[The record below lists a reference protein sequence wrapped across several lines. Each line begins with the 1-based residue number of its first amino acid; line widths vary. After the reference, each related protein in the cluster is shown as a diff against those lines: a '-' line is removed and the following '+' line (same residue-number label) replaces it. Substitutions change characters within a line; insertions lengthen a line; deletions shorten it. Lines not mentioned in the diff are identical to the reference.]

1 MNLNNMAH
9 NSTYTKI
16 AELLLKISHY
26 EEDIES
32 LRQNLNDKPN
42 FDIYQIFMTIS
53 NNNKI
58 SSHDLSAFYSKSNL
72 NSTLSESV
80 FSNIIFFYD
89 EDKDSSLS
97 YSEFMSFILCD
108 TNYTLRRNSH
118 DKICTAE
125 LNSSLPFDIN
135 QSIISILNKEIE
147 LINTITQTNKVINI
161 PIEDIFNEVK
171 INEYITPTSI
181 WKIFNLGYG
190 NVSNNIYSSFDVEN
204 VMKRFDVNRDCK
216 VDIDEFRTIMEFGKE
231 EEIVNTGSDNNV
243 IEYNVKGINGSEVK
257 EDIISSNSKSRNTLC
272 ENSNNNS
279 MYNNYTKNSKKSNHT
294 ISNIRHNDIENNLG
308 EKENRKYYD
317 TTYTNNDM
325 KSSLNFDYTSN
336 TSSGLYNRIINEN
349 TITHSDNIIN
359 NISSSSTLF
368 LRKSPMRR
376 CFDNKSNCFTDIQSF
391 LRELMII
398 ETEIERIKSILSV
411 RSDYNIETIFR
422 YFESQSK
429 PDIININH
437 MKNGLNSFLLYPS
450 DDEVYLLMK
459 RFDLN
464 LKGYITYTEFFDML
478 TPFEKNLRDLVEM
491 RTSTDNPDND
501 LLFETKNLIHDL
513 LCLIMTYE
521 NQTENL
527 RRNINLNRNILEMF
541 FGLIDK
547 EKKGYFTCEDLYYYV
562 KNVWKVDIPKR
573 KECDLLFIRLDRRR
587 NGRIELW
594 EVENELTKC
603 DNDMI

>member
-1 MNLNNMAH
+1 MAH
-9 NSTYTKI
+9 NNSYTKV
-16 AELLLKISHY
+16 AKLLLKISHY

-32 LRQNLNDKPN
+32 LRQSLNDKPN

-58 SSHDLSAFYSKSNL
+58 SSKELSAFYSKSND
-72 NSTLSESV
+72 NSLLSESV

-89 EDKDSSLS
+89 EDKDNLLS
-97 YSEFMSFILCD
+97 YSEFMTFILCD

-118 DKICTAE
+118 DKICTAD
-125 LNSSLPFDIN
+125 LRSSLPYDIN
-135 QSIISILNKEIE
+135 QAIVSILSKEIE
-147 LINTITQTNKVINI
+147 LVNTIAEAKIDLS
-161 PIEDIFNEVK
+161 IEDIFNEVK

-190 NVSNNIYSSFDVEN
+190 NVSSNIYSSFDVEN

-216 VDIDEFRTIMEFGKE
+216 VDIDEFRAIMEFGKE
-231 EEIVNTGSDNNV
+231 IVNTESENNV
-243 IEYNVKGINGSEVK
+243 IEYNVKELNGSE
-257 EDIISSNSKSRNTLC
+257 EIISSSSKSR
-272 ENSNNNS
+272 NNS
-279 MYNNYTKNSKKSNHT
+279 MYNNYIKNSKKSNHT
-294 ISNIRHNDIENNLG
+294 ISNAKHNELNLG
-308 EKENRKYYD
+308 DKENKKYFD

-336 TSSGLYNRIINEN
+336 TSSGLYNKIINEN
-349 TITHSDNIIN
+349 TITHSDSI
-359 NISSSSTLF
+359 SSSTLF
-368 LRKSPMRR
+368 LRKSPIRR
-376 CFDNKSNCFTDIQSF
+376 YFNTQTNCFEEIQMF

-398 ETEIERIKSILSV
+398 ETELERIKSILSV

-422 YFESQSK
+422 YFESRSK

-437 MKNGLNSFLLYPS
+437 MKNGLNAFLVYPS
-450 DDEVYLLMK
+450 EDEVYLLMK

-491 RTSTDNPDND
+491 RTSSDNPNND
-501 LLFETKNLIHDL
+501 LLFETKNLLHDL
-513 LCLIMTYE
+513 LCMIMTYE

-527 RRNINLNRNILEMF
+527 RRKINLSSHIIEMF
-541 FGLIDK
+541 FGVIDK
-547 EKKGYFTCEDLYYYV
+547 EKKGYFTCEDFYFFV
-562 KNVWKVDIPKR
+562 KNIWKEDTPQR

-603 DNDMI
+603 DSNII

>member
-1 MNLNNMAH
+1 MAH
-9 NSTYTKI
+9 NNSYTKV
-16 AELLLKISHY
+16 AKLLLKISHY
-26 EEDIES
+26 EEDIEL
-32 LRQNLNDKPN
+32 LRQSLNDKPN

-58 SSHDLSAFYSKSNL
+58 SSKELSAFYSKSND
-72 NSTLSESV
+72 NSLLSESV

-89 EDKDSSLS
+89 EDKDNLLS
-97 YSEFMSFILCD
+97 YSEFMTFILCD

-118 DKICTAE
+118 DKICTAD
-125 LNSSLPFDIN
+125 LRSSLPYDIN
-135 QSIISILNKEIE
+135 QAIVSILSKEIE
-147 LINTITQTNKVINI
+147 LVNTIAEAKIDLS
-161 PIEDIFNEVK
+161 IEDIFNEVK

-190 NVSNNIYSSFDVEN
+190 NVSSNIYSSFDVEN

-216 VDIDEFRTIMEFGKE
+216 VDIDEFRAIMEFGKE
-231 EEIVNTGSDNNV
+231 IVNTESENNV
-243 IEYNVKGINGSEVK
+243 IEYNVKELNGSE
-257 EDIISSNSKSRNTLC
+257 EIISSSSKSR
-272 ENSNNNS
+272 NNS

-294 ISNIRHNDIENNLG
+294 ISNAKHNELNLG
-308 EKENRKYYD
+308 DKENKKYFD

-336 TSSGLYNRIINEN
+336 TSSGLYNKIINEN
-349 TITHSDNIIN
+349 TITHSDSI
-359 NISSSSTLF
+359 SSSTLF
-368 LRKSPMRR
+368 LRKSPIRR
-376 CFDNKSNCFTDIQSF
+376 YFNTQTNCFAEIQMF

-398 ETEIERIKSILSV
+398 ETELERIKSILSV

-422 YFESQSK
+422 YFESRSK

-437 MKNGLNSFLLYPS
+437 MKNGLNAFLVYPS
-450 DDEVYLLMK
+450 EDEVYLLMK

-491 RTSTDNPDND
+491 RTSSDNPNND
-501 LLFETKNLIHDL
+501 LLFETKNLLHDL
-513 LCLIMTYE
+513 LCMIMTYE

-527 RRNINLNRNILEMF
+527 RRKINLSSHIIEMF
-541 FGLIDK
+541 FGVIDK
-547 EKKGYFTCEDLYYYV
+547 EKKGYFTCEDFYFFV
-562 KNVWKVDIPKR
+562 KNIWKEDTPQR

-603 DNDMI
+603 DSNII

>member
-1 MNLNNMAH
+1 MAH
-9 NSTYTKI
+9 NNSYTKV
-16 AELLLKISHY
+16 AKLLLKISHY

-32 LRQNLNDKPN
+32 LRQSLNDKPN

-58 SSHDLSAFYSKSNL
+58 SSKELSAFYSKSND
-72 NSTLSESV
+72 NSLLSESV

-89 EDKDSSLS
+89 EDKDNLLS
-97 YSEFMSFILCD
+97 YSEFMTFILCD

-118 DKICTAE
+118 DKICTAD
-125 LNSSLPFDIN
+125 LRSSLPYDIN
-135 QSIISILNKEIE
+135 QAIVSILSKEIE
-147 LINTITQTNKVINI
+147 LVNTIAEAKIDLS
-161 PIEDIFNEVK
+161 IEDIFNEVK

-190 NVSNNIYSSFDVEN
+190 NVSSNIYSSFDVEN

-216 VDIDEFRTIMEFGKE
+216 VDIDEFQAIMEFGKE
-231 EEIVNTGSDNNV
+231 IVNTESENNV
-243 IEYNVKGINGSEVK
+243 IEYNVKELNGSE
-257 EDIISSNSKSRNTLC
+257 EIISSSSKSR
-272 ENSNNNS
+272 NNS
-279 MYNNYTKNSKKSNHT
+279 MYNNYIKNSKKSNHT
-294 ISNIRHNDIENNLG
+294 ISNAKHNELNLG
-308 EKENRKYYD
+308 DKENKRYFD

-336 TSSGLYNRIINEN
+336 TSSGLYNKIINEN
-349 TITHSDNIIN
+349 TITHSDSI
-359 NISSSSTLF
+359 SSSTLF
-368 LRKSPMRR
+368 LRKSPIRR
-376 CFDNKSNCFTDIQSF
+376 YFNTQTNCFAEIQMF

-398 ETEIERIKSILSV
+398 ETELERIKSILSV

-422 YFESQSK
+422 YFESRSK

-437 MKNGLNSFLLYPS
+437 MKNGLNAFLVYPS
-450 DDEVYLLMK
+450 EDEVYLLMK

-491 RTSTDNPDND
+491 RTSSDNPNND
-501 LLFETKNLIHDL
+501 LLFETKNLLHDL
-513 LCLIMTYE
+513 LCMIMTYE

-527 RRNINLNRNILEMF
+527 RRKINLSSHIIEMF
-541 FGLIDK
+541 FGVIDK
-547 EKKGYFTCEDLYYYV
+547 EKKGYFTCEDFYFFV
-562 KNVWKVDIPKR
+562 KNIWKEDTPQR

-603 DNDMI
+603 DSNII

>member
-9 NSTYTKI
+9 NNSYTKV
-16 AELLLKISHY
+16 AKLLLKISHY

-32 LRQNLNDKPN
+32 LRQSLNDKPN

-58 SSHDLSAFYSKSNL
+58 SSKELSAFYSKSND
-72 NSTLSESV
+72 NSLLSESV

-89 EDKDSSLS
+89 EDKDNLLS
-97 YSEFMSFILCD
+97 YSEFMTFILCD

-118 DKICTAE
+118 DKICTAD
-125 LNSSLPFDIN
+125 LRSSLPYDIN
-135 QSIISILNKEIE
+135 QAIVSILSKEIE
-147 LINTITQTNKVINI
+147 LVNTIAEAKIDLS
-161 PIEDIFNEVK
+161 IEDIFNEVK

-190 NVSNNIYSSFDVEN
+190 NVSSNIYSSFDVEN

-216 VDIDEFRTIMEFGKE
+216 VDIDEFQAIMEFGKE
-231 EEIVNTGSDNNV
+231 IVNTESENNV
-243 IEYNVKGINGSEVK
+243 IEYNVKELNGSE
-257 EDIISSNSKSRNTLC
+257 EIISSSSKSR
-272 ENSNNNS
+272 NNS
-279 MYNNYTKNSKKSNHT
+279 MYNNYIKNSKKSNHT
-294 ISNIRHNDIENNLG
+294 ISNAKHNELNLG
-308 EKENRKYYD
+308 DKENKRYFD

-336 TSSGLYNRIINEN
+336 TSSGLYNKIINEN
-349 TITHSDNIIN
+349 TITHSDSI
-359 NISSSSTLF
+359 SSSTLF
-368 LRKSPMRR
+368 LRKSPIRR
-376 CFDNKSNCFTDIQSF
+376 YFNTQTNCFAEIQMF

-398 ETEIERIKSILSV
+398 ETELERIKSILSV

-422 YFESQSK
+422 YFESRSK

-437 MKNGLNSFLLYPS
+437 MKNGLNAFLVYPS
-450 DDEVYLLMK
+450 EDEVYLLMK

-491 RTSTDNPDND
+491 RTSSDNPNND
-501 LLFETKNLIHDL
+501 LLFETKNLLHDL
-513 LCLIMTYE
+513 LCMIMTYE

-527 RRNINLNRNILEMF
+527 RRKINLSSHIIEMF
-541 FGLIDK
+541 FGVIDK
-547 EKKGYFTCEDLYYYV
+547 EKKGYFTCEDFYFFV
-562 KNVWKVDIPKR
+562 KNIWKEDTPQR

-603 DNDMI
+603 DSNII

>member
-1 MNLNNMAH
+1 MAH
-9 NSTYTKI
+9 NNSYTKV
-16 AELLLKISHY
+16 AKLLLKISHY

-32 LRQNLNDKPN
+32 LRQSLNDKPN

-58 SSHDLSAFYSKSNL
+58 SSKELSAFYSKSND
-72 NSTLSESV
+72 NSLLSESV

-89 EDKDSSLS
+89 EDKDNLLS
-97 YSEFMSFILCD
+97 YSEFMTFILCD

-118 DKICTAE
+118 DKICTAD
-125 LNSSLPFDIN
+125 LRSSLPYDIN
-135 QSIISILNKEIE
+135 QAIVSILSKEIE
-147 LINTITQTNKVINI
+147 LVNTIAEAKIDLS
-161 PIEDIFNEVK
+161 IEDIFNEVK

-190 NVSNNIYSSFDVEN
+190 NVSSNIYSSFDVEN

-216 VDIDEFRTIMEFGKE
+216 VDIDEFRAIMEFGKE
-231 EEIVNTGSDNNV
+231 IVNTESENNV
-243 IEYNVKGINGSEVK
+243 IEYNVKELNGSE
-257 EDIISSNSKSRNTLC
+257 EIISSSSKSR
-272 ENSNNNS
+272 NNS
-279 MYNNYTKNSKKSNHT
+279 MYNNYIKNSKKSNHT
-294 ISNIRHNDIENNLG
+294 ISNAKHNELNLG
-308 EKENRKYYD
+308 DKENKKYFD

-336 TSSGLYNRIINEN
+336 TSSGLYNKIINEN
-349 TITHSDNIIN
+349 TITHSDSI
-359 NISSSSTLF
+359 SSSTLF
-368 LRKSPMRR
+368 LRKSPIRR
-376 CFDNKSNCFTDIQSF
+376 YFNTQTNCFAEIQMF

-398 ETEIERIKSILSV
+398 ETELERIKSILSV

-422 YFESQSK
+422 YFESRSK

-437 MKNGLNSFLLYPS
+437 MKNGLNAFLVYPS
-450 DDEVYLLMK
+450 EDEVYLLMK

-491 RTSTDNPDND
+491 RTSSDNPNND
-501 LLFETKNLIHDL
+501 LLFETKNLLHDL
-513 LCLIMTYE
+513 LCMIMTYE

-527 RRNINLNRNILEMF
+527 RRKINLSSHIIEMF
-541 FGLIDK
+541 FGVIDK
-547 EKKGYFTCEDLYYYV
+547 EKKGYFTCEDFYFFV
-562 KNVWKVDIPKR
+562 KNIWKEDTPQR

-603 DNDMI
+603 DSNII

>member
-9 NSTYTKI
+9 NNSYTKV
-16 AELLLKISHY
+16 AKLLLKISHY

-32 LRQNLNDKPN
+32 LRQSLNDKPN

-58 SSHDLSAFYSKSNL
+58 SSKELSAFYSKSND
-72 NSTLSESV
+72 NSLLSESV

-89 EDKDSSLS
+89 EDKDNLLS
-97 YSEFMSFILCD
+97 YSEFMTFILCD

-118 DKICTAE
+118 DKICTAD
-125 LNSSLPFDIN
+125 LRSSLPYDIN
-135 QSIISILNKEIE
+135 QAIVSILSKEIE
-147 LINTITQTNKVINI
+147 LVNTIAEAKIDLS
-161 PIEDIFNEVK
+161 IEDIFNEVK

-190 NVSNNIYSSFDVEN
+190 NVSSNIYSSFDVEN

-216 VDIDEFRTIMEFGKE
+216 VDIDEFRAIMEFGKE
-231 EEIVNTGSDNNV
+231 IVNTESENNV
-243 IEYNVKGINGSEVK
+243 IEYNVKELNGSE
-257 EDIISSNSKSRNTLC
+257 EIISSSSKSR
-272 ENSNNNS
+272 NNS
-279 MYNNYTKNSKKSNHT
+279 MYNNYIKNSKKSNHT
-294 ISNIRHNDIENNLG
+294 ISNAKHNELNLG
-308 EKENRKYYD
+308 DKENQKYFD

-336 TSSGLYNRIINEN
+336 TSSGLYNKIINEN
-349 TITHSDNIIN
+349 TITHSDSI
-359 NISSSSTLF
+359 SSSTLF
-368 LRKSPMRR
+368 LRKSPIRR
-376 CFDNKSNCFTDIQSF
+376 YFNTQTNCFAEIQMF

-398 ETEIERIKSILSV
+398 ETELERIKSILSV

-422 YFESQSK
+422 YFESRSK

-437 MKNGLNSFLLYPS
+437 MKNGLNAFLVYPS
-450 DDEVYLLMK
+450 EDEVYLLMK

-491 RTSTDNPDND
+491 RTSSDNPNND
-501 LLFETKNLIHDL
+501 LLFETKNLLHDL
-513 LCLIMTYE
+513 LCMIMTYE

-527 RRNINLNRNILEMF
+527 RRKINLSSHIIEMF
-541 FGLIDK
+541 FGVIDK
-547 EKKGYFTCEDLYYYV
+547 EKKGYFTCEDFYFFV
-562 KNVWKVDIPKR
+562 KNIWKEDTPQR

-603 DNDMI
+603 DSNII

>member
-1 MNLNNMAH
+1 MAH
-9 NSTYTKI
+9 NNSYTKV
-16 AELLLKISHY
+16 AKLLLKISHY

-32 LRQNLNDKPN
+32 LRQSLNDKPN

-58 SSHDLSAFYSKSNL
+58 SSKELSAFYSKSND
-72 NSTLSESV
+72 NSLLSESV

-89 EDKDSSLS
+89 EDKDNLLS
-97 YSEFMSFILCD
+97 YSEFMTFILCD

-118 DKICTAE
+118 DKICTAD
-125 LNSSLPFDIN
+125 LRSSLPYDIN
-135 QSIISILNKEIE
+135 QAILSILSKEIE
-147 LINTITQTNKVINI
+147 LVNTIAEAKIDLS
-161 PIEDIFNEVK
+161 IEDIFNEVK

-190 NVSNNIYSSFDVEN
+190 NVSSNIYSSFDVEN

-216 VDIDEFRTIMEFGKE
+216 VDIDEFRAIMEFGKE
-231 EEIVNTGSDNNV
+231 IVNTESENNV
-243 IEYNVKGINGSEVK
+243 IEYNVKELNGSE
-257 EDIISSNSKSRNTLC
+257 EIISSSSKSR
-272 ENSNNNS
+272 NNS
-279 MYNNYTKNSKKSNHT
+279 MYNNYIKNSKKSNHT
-294 ISNIRHNDIENNLG
+294 ISNAKHNELNLG
-308 EKENRKYYD
+308 DKENKKYFD

-336 TSSGLYNRIINEN
+336 TSSGLYNKIINEN
-349 TITHSDNIIN
+349 TITHSDSI
-359 NISSSSTLF
+359 SSSTLF
-368 LRKSPMRR
+368 LRKSPIRR
-376 CFDNKSNCFTDIQSF
+376 YFNTQTNCFAEIQMF

-398 ETEIERIKSILSV
+398 ETELERIKSILSV

-422 YFESQSK
+422 YFESRSK

-437 MKNGLNSFLLYPS
+437 MKNGLNAFLVYPS
-450 DDEVYLLMK
+450 EDEVYLLMK

-491 RTSTDNPDND
+491 RTSSDNPNND
-501 LLFETKNLIHDL
+501 LLFETKNLLHDL
-513 LCLIMTYE
+513 LCMIMTYE

-527 RRNINLNRNILEMF
+527 RRKINLSSHIIEMF
-541 FGLIDK
+541 FGVIDK
-547 EKKGYFTCEDLYYYV
+547 EKKGYFTCEDFYFFV
-562 KNVWKVDIPKR
+562 KNIWKEDTPQR

-603 DNDMI
+603 DSNII

>member
-1 MNLNNMAH
+1 MAH
-9 NSTYTKI
+9 NNSYTKV
-16 AELLLKISHY
+16 AKLLLKISHY

-32 LRQNLNDKPN
+32 LRQSLNDKPN

-58 SSHDLSAFYSKSNL
+58 SSKELSAFYSKSND
-72 NSTLSESV
+72 NSLLSESV

-89 EDKDSSLS
+89 EDKDNLLS
-97 YSEFMSFILCD
+97 YSEFMTFILCD

-118 DKICTAE
+118 DKICTAD
-125 LNSSLPFDIN
+125 LRSSLPYDIN
-135 QSIISILNKEIE
+135 QAIVSILSKEIE
-147 LINTITQTNKVINI
+147 LVNTIAEAKIDLS
-161 PIEDIFNEVK
+161 IEDIFNEVK

-190 NVSNNIYSSFDVEN
+190 NVSSNIYSSFDVEN

-216 VDIDEFRTIMEFGKE
+216 VDIDEFRAIMEFGKE
-231 EEIVNTGSDNNV
+231 IVNTESENNV
-243 IEYNVKGINGSEVK
+243 IEYNVKELNGSE
-257 EDIISSNSKSRNTLC
+257 EIISSSSKSR
-272 ENSNNNS
+272 NNS
-279 MYNNYTKNSKKSNHT
+279 MYNNYIKNSKKSNHT
-294 ISNIRHNDIENNLG
+294 ISNAKHNELNLG
-308 EKENRKYYD
+308 DKENKKYFD

-336 TSSGLYNRIINEN
+336 TSSGLYNKIINEN
-349 TITHSDNIIN
+349 TITHSDSI
-359 NISSSSTLF
+359 SSSTLF
-368 LRKSPMRR
+368 LRKSPIRR
-376 CFDNKSNCFTDIQSF
+376 YFNTQTNCFAEIQMF

-398 ETEIERIKSILSV
+398 ETELERIKSILSV

-422 YFESQSK
+422 YFESRSK

-437 MKNGLNSFLLYPS
+437 MKNGLNAFLVYPS
-450 DDEVYLLMK
+450 EDEVYLLMK

-491 RTSTDNPDND
+491 RTSSDNPNND
-501 LLFETKNLIHDL
+501 LLFETKNLLHDL
-513 LCLIMTYE
+513 LCMIMTYE

-527 RRNINLNRNILEMF
+527 RRKINFSSHIIEMF
-541 FGLIDK
+541 FGVIDK
-547 EKKGYFTCEDLYYYV
+547 EKKGYFTCEDFYFFV
-562 KNVWKVDIPKR
+562 KNIWKEDTPQR

-603 DNDMI
+603 DSNII

>member
-1 MNLNNMAH
+1 MAH
-9 NSTYTKI
+9 NNSYTKV
-16 AELLLKISHY
+16 AKLLLKISHY

-32 LRQNLNDKPN
+32 LRQSLNDKPN

-58 SSHDLSAFYSKSNL
+58 SSKELSAFYSKSND
-72 NSTLSESV
+72 NSLLSESV

-89 EDKDSSLS
+89 EDKDNLLS
-97 YSEFMSFILCD
+97 YSEFMTFILCD

-118 DKICTAE
+118 DKICTAD
-125 LNSSLPFDIN
+125 LRSSLPYDIN
-135 QSIISILNKEIE
+135 QAIVSILSKEIE
-147 LINTITQTNKVINI
+147 LVNTIAEAKIDLS
-161 PIEDIFNEVK
+161 IEDIFNEVK

-190 NVSNNIYSSFDVEN
+190 NVSSNIYSSFDVEN

-216 VDIDEFRTIMEFGKE
+216 VDIDEFRAIMEFGKE
-231 EEIVNTGSDNNV
+231 IVNTESENNV
-243 IEYNVKGINGSEVK
+243 IEYNVKELNGSE
-257 EDIISSNSKSRNTLC
+257 EIISSSSKSR
-272 ENSNNNS
+272 NNS
-279 MYNNYTKNSKKSNHT
+279 MYNNYIKNSKKSNHT
-294 ISNIRHNDIENNLG
+294 ISNAKHNELNLG
-308 EKENRKYYD
+308 DKEKKKYFD

-336 TSSGLYNRIINEN
+336 TSSGLYNKIINEN
-349 TITHSDNIIN
+349 TITHSDSI
-359 NISSSSTLF
+359 SSSTLF
-368 LRKSPMRR
+368 LRKSPIRR
-376 CFDNKSNCFTDIQSF
+376 YFNTQTNCFAEIQMF

-398 ETEIERIKSILSV
+398 ETELERIKSMLSV

-422 YFESQSK
+422 YFESRSK

-437 MKNGLNSFLLYPS
+437 MKNGLNAFLVYPS
-450 DDEVYLLMK
+450 EDEVYLLMK

-491 RTSTDNPDND
+491 RTSSDNPNND
-501 LLFETKNLIHDL
+501 LLFETKNLLHDL
-513 LCLIMTYE
+513 LCMIMTYE

-527 RRNINLNRNILEMF
+527 RRKINLSSHIIEMF
-541 FGLIDK
+541 FGVIDK
-547 EKKGYFTCEDLYYYV
+547 EKKGYFTCEDFYFFV
-562 KNVWKVDIPKR
+562 KNIWKEDTPQR

-603 DNDMI
+603 DSNII

>member
-9 NSTYTKI
+9 NNSYTKV
-16 AELLLKISHY
+16 AKLLLKISHY

-32 LRQNLNDKPN
+32 LRQSLNDKPN

-58 SSHDLSAFYSKSNL
+58 SSKELSAFYSKSND
-72 NSTLSESV
+72 NSLLSESV

-89 EDKDSSLS
+89 EDKDNLLS
-97 YSEFMSFILCD
+97 YSEFMTFILCD

-118 DKICTAE
+118 DKICTAD
-125 LNSSLPFDIN
+125 LRSSLPYDIN
-135 QSIISILNKEIE
+135 QAILSILSKEIE
-147 LINTITQTNKVINI
+147 LVNTIAEAKIDLS
-161 PIEDIFNEVK
+161 IEDIFNEVK

-190 NVSNNIYSSFDVEN
+190 NVSSNIYSSFDVEN

-216 VDIDEFRTIMEFGKE
+216 VDIDEFRAIMEFGKE
-231 EEIVNTGSDNNV
+231 IVNTESENNV
-243 IEYNVKGINGSEVK
+243 IEYNVKELNGSE
-257 EDIISSNSKSRNTLC
+257 EIISSSSKSR
-272 ENSNNNS
+272 NNS
-279 MYNNYTKNSKKSNHT
+279 MYNNYIKNSKKSNHT
-294 ISNIRHNDIENNLG
+294 ISNAKHNELNLG
-308 EKENRKYYD
+308 DKENKKYFD

-336 TSSGLYNRIINEN
+336 TSSGLYNKIINEN
-349 TITHSDNIIN
+349 TITHSDSI
-359 NISSSSTLF
+359 SSSTLF
-368 LRKSPMRR
+368 LRKSPIRR
-376 CFDNKSNCFTDIQSF
+376 YFNTQTNCFAEIQMF

-398 ETEIERIKSILSV
+398 ETELERIKSILSV

-422 YFESQSK
+422 YFESRSK

-437 MKNGLNSFLLYPS
+437 MKNGLNAFLVYPS
-450 DDEVYLLMK
+450 EDEVYLLMK

-491 RTSTDNPDND
+491 RTSSDNPNND
-501 LLFETKNLIHDL
+501 LLFETKNLLHDL
-513 LCLIMTYE
+513 LCMIMTYE

-527 RRNINLNRNILEMF
+527 RRKINLSSHIIEMF
-541 FGLIDK
+541 FGVIDK
-547 EKKGYFTCEDLYYYV
+547 EKKGYFTCEDFYFFV
-562 KNVWKVDIPKR
+562 KNIWKEDTPQR

-603 DNDMI
+603 DSNII

>member
-9 NSTYTKI
+9 NNSYTKV
-16 AELLLKISHY
+16 AKLLLKISHY

-32 LRQNLNDKPN
+32 LRQSLNDKPN
-42 FDIYQIFMTIS
+42 FDIYPIFMTIS

-58 SSHDLSAFYSKSNL
+58 SSKELSAFYSKSND
-72 NSTLSESV
+72 NSLLSESV

-89 EDKDSSLS
+89 EDKDNLLS
-97 YSEFMSFILCD
+97 YSEFMTFILCD

-118 DKICTAE
+118 DKICTAD
-125 LNSSLPFDIN
+125 LRSSLPYDIN
-135 QSIISILNKEIE
+135 QAIVSILSKEIE
-147 LINTITQTNKVINI
+147 LVNTIAEAKIDLS
-161 PIEDIFNEVK
+161 IEDIFNEVK

-181 WKIFNLGYG
+181 WKIFTLGYG
-190 NVSNNIYSSFDVEN
+190 NVSSNIYSSFDVEN

-216 VDIDEFRTIMEFGKE
+216 VDIDEFRAIMEFGKE
-231 EEIVNTGSDNNV
+231 IVNTESENNV
-243 IEYNVKGINGSEVK
+243 IEYNVKELNGSE
-257 EDIISSNSKSRNTLC
+257 EIISSSSKSR
-272 ENSNNNS
+272 NNS
-279 MYNNYTKNSKKSNHT
+279 MYNNYIKNSKKSNHT
-294 ISNIRHNDIENNLG
+294 ISNAKHNELNLCD
-308 EKENRKYYD
+308 KENKKYFD

-336 TSSGLYNRIINEN
+336 TSSGLYNKIINEN
-349 TITHSDNIIN
+349 TITHSDSI
-359 NISSSSTLF
+359 SSSTLF
-368 LRKSPMRR
+368 LRKSPIRR
-376 CFDNKSNCFTDIQSF
+376 YFNTQTNCFAEIQMF

-398 ETEIERIKSILSV
+398 ETELERIKSILSV

-422 YFESQSK
+422 YFESRSK

-437 MKNGLNSFLLYPS
+437 MKNGLNAFLVYPS
-450 DDEVYLLMK
+450 EDEVYLLMK

-491 RTSTDNPDND
+491 RTSSDNPNND
-501 LLFETKNLIHDL
+501 LLFETKNLLHDL
-513 LCLIMTYE
+513 LCMIMTYE

-527 RRNINLNRNILEMF
+527 RRKINLSSHIIEMF
-541 FGLIDK
+541 FGVIDK
-547 EKKGYFTCEDLYYYV
+547 EKKGYFTCEDFYFFV
-562 KNVWKVDIPKR
+562 KNIWKEDTPQR

-603 DNDMI
+603 DSNII

>member
-1 MNLNNMAH
+1 MAH
-9 NSTYTKI
+9 NNSYTKV
-16 AELLLKISHY
+16 AKLLLKISHY

-32 LRQNLNDKPN
+32 LRQSLNDKPN

-58 SSHDLSAFYSKSNL
+58 SSKELSAFYSKSND
-72 NSTLSESV
+72 NSLLSESV

-89 EDKDSSLS
+89 EDKDNLLS
-97 YSEFMSFILCD
+97 YSEFMTFILCD

-118 DKICTAE
+118 DKICTAD
-125 LNSSLPFDIN
+125 LRSSLPYDIN
-135 QSIISILNKEIE
+135 QAIVSILSKEIE
-147 LINTITQTNKVINI
+147 LVNTIAEAKIDLS
-161 PIEDIFNEVK
+161 IEDIFNEVK

-190 NVSNNIYSSFDVEN
+190 NVSSNIYSSFDVEN

-216 VDIDEFRTIMEFGKE
+216 VDIDEFRAIMEFGKE
-231 EEIVNTGSDNNV
+231 IVNTESENNV
-243 IEYNVKGINGSEVK
+243 IEYNVKELNGSE
-257 EDIISSNSKSRNTLC
+257 EIISSSSKSR
-272 ENSNNNS
+272 NNS

-294 ISNIRHNDIENNLG
+294 ISNAKHNELNLG
-308 EKENRKYYD
+308 DKENKKYFD

-336 TSSGLYNRIINEN
+336 TSSGLYNKIINEN
-349 TITHSDNIIN
+349 TITHSDSI
-359 NISSSSTLF
+359 SSSTLF
-368 LRKSPMRR
+368 LRKSPIRR
-376 CFDNKSNCFTDIQSF
+376 YFNTQTNCFAEIQMF

-398 ETEIERIKSILSV
+398 ETELERIKSILSV

-422 YFESQSK
+422 YFESRSK

-437 MKNGLNSFLLYPS
+437 MKNGLNAFLVYPS
-450 DDEVYLLMK
+450 EDEVYLLMK

-491 RTSTDNPDND
+491 RTSSDNPNND
-501 LLFETKNLIHDL
+501 LLFETKNLLHDL
-513 LCLIMTYE
+513 LCMIMTYE

-527 RRNINLNRNILEMF
+527 RRKINLSSHIIEMF
-541 FGLIDK
+541 FGVIDK
-547 EKKGYFTCEDLYYYV
+547 EKKGYFTCEDFYFFV
-562 KNVWKVDIPKR
+562 KNIWKEDTPQR

-603 DNDMI
+603 DSNII

>member
-1 MNLNNMAH
+1 MAH
-9 NSTYTKI
+9 NNSYTKV
-16 AELLLKISHY
+16 AKLLLKISHY

-32 LRQNLNDKPN
+32 LRQSLNDKPN

-58 SSHDLSAFYSKSNL
+58 SSKELSAFYSKSND
-72 NSTLSESV
+72 NSLLSESV

-89 EDKDSSLS
+89 EDKDNLLS
-97 YSEFMSFILCD
+97 YSEFMTFILCD

-118 DKICTAE
+118 DKICTAD
-125 LNSSLPFDIN
+125 LRSSLPYDIN
-135 QSIISILNKEIE
+135 QAIVSILSKEIE
-147 LINTITQTNKVINI
+147 LVNTIAEAKIDLS
-161 PIEDIFNEVK
+161 IEDIFNEVK

-190 NVSNNIYSSFDVEN
+190 NVSSNIYSSFDVEN

-216 VDIDEFRTIMEFGKE
+216 VDIDEFRAIMEFGKE
-231 EEIVNTGSDNNV
+231 IVNTESENNV
-243 IEYNVKGINGSEVK
+243 IEYNVKELNGSE
-257 EDIISSNSKSRNTLC
+257 EIISSSSKSR
-272 ENSNNNS
+272 NNS

-294 ISNIRHNDIENNLG
+294 ISNAKHNELNLG
-308 EKENRKYYD
+308 DKENKKYFD

-336 TSSGLYNRIINEN
+336 TSSGLYNKIINEN
-349 TITHSDNIIN
+349 TITHSDSI
-359 NISSSSTLF
+359 SSSTLF
-368 LRKSPMRR
+368 LRKSPIRR
-376 CFDNKSNCFTDIQSF
+376 YFNTQTNCFAEIQMF

-398 ETEIERIKSILSV
+398 ETELERIKSILSV

-422 YFESQSK
+422 YFESRSK

-437 MKNGLNSFLLYPS
+437 MKNGLNAFLVYPS
-450 DDEVYLLMK
+450 EDEVYLLMK

-491 RTSTDNPDND
+491 RTSSDNPNND
-501 LLFETKNLIHDL
+501 LLFETKNLLHDL
-513 LCLIMTYE
+513 LCMIMTYE
-521 NQTENL
+521 KQTENL
-527 RRNINLNRNILEMF
+527 RRKINLSSHIIEMF
-541 FGLIDK
+541 FGVIDK
-547 EKKGYFTCEDLYYYV
+547 EKKGYFTCEDFYFFV
-562 KNVWKVDIPKR
+562 KNIWKEDTPQR

-603 DNDMI
+603 DSNII

>member
-9 NSTYTKI
+9 NNSYTKV
-16 AELLLKISHY
+16 AKLLLKISHY
-26 EEDIES
+26 EEDIEL
-32 LRQNLNDKPN
+32 LRQSLNDKPN

-58 SSHDLSAFYSKSNL
+58 SSKELSAFYSKSND
-72 NSTLSESV
+72 NSLLSESV

-89 EDKDSSLS
+89 EDKDNLLS
-97 YSEFMSFILCD
+97 YSEFMTFILCD

-118 DKICTAE
+118 DKICTAD
-125 LNSSLPFDIN
+125 LRSSLPYDIN
-135 QSIISILNKEIE
+135 QAIVSILSKEIE
-147 LINTITQTNKVINI
+147 LVNTIAGAKIDLS
-161 PIEDIFNEVK
+161 IEDIFNEVK

-190 NVSNNIYSSFDVEN
+190 NVSSNIYSSFDVEN

-216 VDIDEFRTIMEFGKE
+216 VDIDEFRAIMEFGKE
-231 EEIVNTGSDNNV
+231 IVNTESENNV
-243 IEYNVKGINGSEVK
+243 IEYNVKELNGSE
-257 EDIISSNSKSRNTLC
+257 EIISSSSKSR
-272 ENSNNNS
+272 NNS
-279 MYNNYTKNSKKSNHT
+279 MYNNYIKNSKKSNHT
-294 ISNIRHNDIENNLG
+294 ISNAKHNELNLG
-308 EKENRKYYD
+308 DKENKKYFD

-336 TSSGLYNRIINEN
+336 TSSGLYNKIINEN
-349 TITHSDNIIN
+349 TITHSDSI
-359 NISSSSTLF
+359 SSSTLF
-368 LRKSPMRR
+368 LRKSPIRR
-376 CFDNKSNCFTDIQSF
+376 YFNTQTNCFAEIQMF

-398 ETEIERIKSILSV
+398 ETELERIKSILSV

-422 YFESQSK
+422 YFESRSK

-437 MKNGLNSFLLYPS
+437 MKNGLNAFLVYPS
-450 DDEVYLLMK
+450 EDEVYLLMK

-491 RTSTDNPDND
+491 RTSSDNPNND
-501 LLFETKNLIHDL
+501 LLFETKNLLHDL
-513 LCLIMTYE
+513 LCMIMTYE

-527 RRNINLNRNILEMF
+527 RRKINLSSHIIEMF
-541 FGLIDK
+541 FGVIDK
-547 EKKGYFTCEDLYYYV
+547 EKKGYFTCEDFYFFV
-562 KNVWKVDIPKR
+562 KNIWKEDTPQR

-603 DNDMI
+603 DSNII

>member
-1 MNLNNMAH
+1 MAH
-9 NSTYTKI
+9 NNSYTKV
-16 AELLLKISHY
+16 AKLLLKISHY

-32 LRQNLNDKPN
+32 LRQSLNDKPN

-58 SSHDLSAFYSKSNL
+58 SSKELSAFYSKSND
-72 NSTLSESV
+72 NSLLSESV

-89 EDKDSSLS
+89 EDKDNLLS
-97 YSEFMSFILCD
+97 YSEFMTFILCD

-118 DKICTAE
+118 DKICTAD
-125 LNSSLPFDIN
+125 LRSSLPYDIN
-135 QSIISILNKEIE
+135 QAIVSILSKEIE
-147 LINTITQTNKVINI
+147 LVNTIAGAKIDLS
-161 PIEDIFNEVK
+161 IEDIFNEVK

-190 NVSNNIYSSFDVEN
+190 NVSSNIYSSFDVEN

-216 VDIDEFRTIMEFGKE
+216 VDIDEFRAIMEFGKE
-231 EEIVNTGSDNNV
+231 IVNTESENNV
-243 IEYNVKGINGSEVK
+243 IEYNVKELNGSE
-257 EDIISSNSKSRNTLC
+257 EIISSSSKSR
-272 ENSNNNS
+272 NNS
-279 MYNNYTKNSKKSNHT
+279 MYNNYIKNSKKSNHT
-294 ISNIRHNDIENNLG
+294 ISNAKHNELNLG
-308 EKENRKYYD
+308 DKENKKYFD

-336 TSSGLYNRIINEN
+336 TSSGLYNKIINEN
-349 TITHSDNIIN
+349 TITHSDSI
-359 NISSSSTLF
+359 SSSTLF
-368 LRKSPMRR
+368 LRKSPIRR
-376 CFDNKSNCFTDIQSF
+376 YFNTQTNCFAEIQMF

-398 ETEIERIKSILSV
+398 ETELERIKSILSV

-422 YFESQSK
+422 YFESRSK

-437 MKNGLNSFLLYPS
+437 MKNGLNAFLVYPS
-450 DDEVYLLMK
+450 EDEVYLLMK

-491 RTSTDNPDND
+491 RTSSDNPNND
-501 LLFETKNLIHDL
+501 LLFETKNLLHDL
-513 LCLIMTYE
+513 LCMIMTYE

-527 RRNINLNRNILEMF
+527 RRKINLSSHIIEMF
-541 FGLIDK
+541 FGVIDK
-547 EKKGYFTCEDLYYYV
+547 EKKGYFTCEDFYFFV
-562 KNVWKVDIPKR
+562 KNIWKEDTPQR

-603 DNDMI
+603 DSNII

>member
-9 NSTYTKI
+9 NNSYTKV
-16 AELLLKISHY
+16 AKLLLKISHY

-32 LRQNLNDKPN
+32 LRQSLNDKPN
-42 FDIYQIFMTIS
+42 FDIYPIFMTIS

-58 SSHDLSAFYSKSNL
+58 SSKELSAFYSKSND
-72 NSTLSESV
+72 NSLLSESV

-89 EDKDSSLS
+89 EDKDNLLS
-97 YSEFMSFILCD
+97 YSEFMTFILCD

-118 DKICTAE
+118 DKICTAD
-125 LNSSLPFDIN
+125 LRSSLPYDIN
-135 QSIISILNKEIE
+135 QAIVSILSKEIE
-147 LINTITQTNKVINI
+147 LVNTIAEAKIDLS
-161 PIEDIFNEVK
+161 IEDIFNEVK

-190 NVSNNIYSSFDVEN
+190 NVSSNIYSSFDVEN

-216 VDIDEFRTIMEFGKE
+216 VDIDEFRAIMEFGKE
-231 EEIVNTGSDNNV
+231 IVNTESENNV
-243 IEYNVKGINGSEVK
+243 IEYNVKELNGSE
-257 EDIISSNSKSRNTLC
+257 EIISSSSKSR
-272 ENSNNNS
+272 NNS
-279 MYNNYTKNSKKSNHT
+279 MYNNYIKNSKKSNHT
-294 ISNIRHNDIENNLG
+294 ISNAKHNELNLG
-308 EKENRKYYD
+308 DKENKRYFD

-336 TSSGLYNRIINEN
+336 TSSGLYNKIINEN
-349 TITHSDNIIN
+349 TITHSDSI
-359 NISSSSTLF
+359 SSSTLF
-368 LRKSPMRR
+368 LRKSPIRR
-376 CFDNKSNCFTDIQSF
+376 YFNTQTNCFAEIQMF

-398 ETEIERIKSILSV
+398 ETELERIKSILSV

-422 YFESQSK
+422 YFESRSK

-437 MKNGLNSFLLYPS
+437 MKNGLNAFLVYPS
-450 DDEVYLLMK
+450 EDEVYLLMK

-491 RTSTDNPDND
+491 RTSSDNPNND
-501 LLFETKNLIHDL
+501 LLFETKNLLHDL
-513 LCLIMTYE
+513 LCMIMTYE

-527 RRNINLNRNILEMF
+527 RRKINLSSHIIEMF
-541 FGLIDK
+541 FGVIDK
-547 EKKGYFTCEDLYYYV
+547 EKKGYFTCEDFYFFV
-562 KNVWKVDIPKR
+562 KNIWKEDTPQR

-603 DNDMI
+603 DSNII

>member
-9 NSTYTKI
+9 NNSYTKV
-16 AELLLKISHY
+16 AKLLLKISHY

-32 LRQNLNDKPN
+32 LRQSLNDKPN

-58 SSHDLSAFYSKSNL
+58 SSKELSAFYSKSND
-72 NSTLSESV
+72 NSLLSESV

-89 EDKDSSLS
+89 EDKDNLLS
-97 YSEFMSFILCD
+97 YSEFMTFILCD

-118 DKICTAE
+118 DKICTAD
-125 LNSSLPFDIN
+125 LRSSLPYDIN
-135 QSIISILNKEIE
+135 QAIVSILSKEIE
-147 LINTITQTNKVINI
+147 LVNTIAEAKIDLS
-161 PIEDIFNEVK
+161 IEDIFNEVK

-190 NVSNNIYSSFDVEN
+190 NVSSNIYSSFDVEN

-216 VDIDEFRTIMEFGKE
+216 VDIDEFRAIMEFGKE
-231 EEIVNTGSDNNV
+231 IVNTESENNV
-243 IEYNVKGINGSEVK
+243 IEYNVKELNGSE
-257 EDIISSNSKSRNTLC
+257 EIISSSSKSR
-272 ENSNNNS
+272 NNS

-294 ISNIRHNDIENNLG
+294 ISNAKHNELNLG
-308 EKENRKYYD
+308 DKENKKYFD

-336 TSSGLYNRIINEN
+336 TSSGLYNKIINEN
-349 TITHSDNIIN
+349 TITHSDSI
-359 NISSSSTLF
+359 SSSTLF
-368 LRKSPMRR
+368 LRKSPIRR
-376 CFDNKSNCFTDIQSF
+376 YFNTQTNCFAEIQMF

-398 ETEIERIKSILSV
+398 ETELERIKSILSV

-422 YFESQSK
+422 YFESRSK

-437 MKNGLNSFLLYPS
+437 MKNGLNAFLVYPS
-450 DDEVYLLMK
+450 EDEVYLLMK

-491 RTSTDNPDND
+491 RTSSDNPNND
-501 LLFETKNLIHDL
+501 LLFETKNLLHDL
-513 LCLIMTYE
+513 LCMIMTYE

-527 RRNINLNRNILEMF
+527 RRKINLSSHIIEMF
-541 FGLIDK
+541 FGVIDK
-547 EKKGYFTCEDLYYYV
+547 EKKGYFTCEDFYFFV
-562 KNVWKVDIPKR
+562 KNIWKEDTPQR

-603 DNDMI
+603 DSNII

>member
-9 NSTYTKI
+9 NNSYTKV
-16 AELLLKISHY
+16 AKLLLKISHY

-32 LRQNLNDKPN
+32 LRQSLNDKPN

-58 SSHDLSAFYSKSNL
+58 SSKELSAFYSKSND
-72 NSTLSESV
+72 NSLLSESV

-89 EDKDSSLS
+89 EDKDNLLS
-97 YSEFMSFILCD
+97 YSEFMTFILCD

-118 DKICTAE
+118 DKICTAD
-125 LNSSLPFDIN
+125 LRSSLPYDIN
-135 QSIISILNKEIE
+135 QAIVSILSKEIE
-147 LINTITQTNKVINI
+147 LVNTIAEAKIDLS
-161 PIEDIFNEVK
+161 IEDIFNEVK

-190 NVSNNIYSSFDVEN
+190 NVSSNIYSSFDVEN

-216 VDIDEFRTIMEFGKE
+216 VDIDEFRAIMEFGKE
-231 EEIVNTGSDNNV
+231 IVNTESENNV
-243 IEYNVKGINGSEVK
+243 IEYNVKELNGSE
-257 EDIISSNSKSRNTLC
+257 EIISSSSKSR
-272 ENSNNNS
+272 NNS
-279 MYNNYTKNSKKSNHT
+279 MYNNYIKNSKKSNHT
-294 ISNIRHNDIENNLG
+294 ISNAKHNELNLG
-308 EKENRKYYD
+308 DKENQKYFD

-325 KSSLNFDYTSN
+325 KSSLNFDYSSN
-336 TSSGLYNRIINEN
+336 TSSGLYNKIINEN
-349 TITHSDNIIN
+349 TITHSDSI
-359 NISSSSTLF
+359 SSSTLF
-368 LRKSPMRR
+368 LRKSPIRR
-376 CFDNKSNCFTDIQSF
+376 YFNTQTNCFAEIQMF

-398 ETEIERIKSILSV
+398 ETELERIKSILSV

-422 YFESQSK
+422 YFESRSK

-437 MKNGLNSFLLYPS
+437 MKNGLNAFLVYPS
-450 DDEVYLLMK
+450 EDEVYLLMK

-491 RTSTDNPDND
+491 RTSSDNPNND
-501 LLFETKNLIHDL
+501 LLFETKNLLHDL
-513 LCLIMTYE
+513 LCMIMTYE

-527 RRNINLNRNILEMF
+527 RRKINLSSHIIEMF
-541 FGLIDK
+541 FGVIDK
-547 EKKGYFTCEDLYYYV
+547 EKKGYFTCEDFYFFV
-562 KNVWKVDIPKR
+562 KNIWKEDTPQR

-603 DNDMI
+603 DSNII

>member
-9 NSTYTKI
+9 NNSYTKV
-16 AELLLKISHY
+16 AKLLLKISHY

-32 LRQNLNDKPN
+32 LRQSLNDKPN

-58 SSHDLSAFYSKSNL
+58 SSKELSAFYSKSND
-72 NSTLSESV
+72 NSLLSESV

-89 EDKDSSLS
+89 EDKDNLLS
-97 YSEFMSFILCD
+97 YSEFMTFILCD

-118 DKICTAE
+118 DKICTAD
-125 LNSSLPFDIN
+125 LRSSLPYDIN
-135 QSIISILNKEIE
+135 QAIVSILSKEIE
-147 LINTITQTNKVINI
+147 LVNTIAEAKIDLS
-161 PIEDIFNEVK
+161 IEDIFNEVK

-190 NVSNNIYSSFDVEN
+190 NVSSNIYSSFDVEN

-216 VDIDEFRTIMEFGKE
+216 VDIDEFRAIMEFGKE
-231 EEIVNTGSDNNV
+231 IVNTESENNV
-243 IEYNVKGINGSEVK
+243 IEYNVKELNGSE
-257 EDIISSNSKSRNTLC
+257 EIISSSSKSR
-272 ENSNNNS
+272 NNS
-279 MYNNYTKNSKKSNHT
+279 MYNNYIKNSKKSNHT
-294 ISNIRHNDIENNLG
+294 ISNAKHNELNLG
-308 EKENRKYYD
+308 DKENKKYFD

-336 TSSGLYNRIINEN
+336 TSSGLYNKIINEN
-349 TITHSDNIIN
+349 TITHSDSI
-359 NISSSSTLF
+359 SSSTLF
-368 LRKSPMRR
+368 LRKSPIRR
-376 CFDNKSNCFTDIQSF
+376 YFNTQTNCFAEIQMF

-398 ETEIERIKSILSV
+398 ETELERIKSILSV

-422 YFESQSK
+422 YFESRSK

-437 MKNGLNSFLLYPS
+437 MKNGLNAFLVYPS
-450 DDEVYLLMK
+450 EDEVYLLMK

-491 RTSTDNPDND
+491 RTSSDNPNND
-501 LLFETKNLIHDL
+501 LLFETKNLLHDL
-513 LCLIMTYE
+513 LCMIMTYE

-527 RRNINLNRNILEMF
+527 RRKINLSSHIIEMF
-541 FGLIDK
+541 FGVIDK
-547 EKKGYFTCEDLYYYV
+547 EKKGYFTCEDFYFFV
-562 KNVWKVDIPKR
+562 KNIWKEDTPQR

-603 DNDMI
+603 DSNII

>member
-1 MNLNNMAH
+1 MAH
-9 NSTYTKI
+9 NNSYTKV
-16 AELLLKISHY
+16 AKLLLKISHY

-32 LRQNLNDKPN
+32 LRQSLNDKPN

-58 SSHDLSAFYSKSNL
+58 SSKELSAFYSKSND
-72 NSTLSESV
+72 NSLLSESV

-89 EDKDSSLS
+89 EDKDNLLS
-97 YSEFMSFILCD
+97 YSEFMTFILCD

-118 DKICTAE
+118 DKICTAD
-125 LNSSLPFDIN
+125 LRSSLPYDIN
-135 QSIISILNKEIE
+135 QAIVSILSKEIE
-147 LINTITQTNKVINI
+147 LVNTIAEAKIDLS
-161 PIEDIFNEVK
+161 IEDIFNEVK

-190 NVSNNIYSSFDVEN
+190 NVSSNIYSSFDVEN

-216 VDIDEFRTIMEFGKE
+216 VDIDEFRAIMEFGKE
-231 EEIVNTGSDNNV
+231 IVNTESESNV
-243 IEYNVKGINGSEVK
+243 IEYNVKELNGSE
-257 EDIISSNSKSRNTLC
+257 EIISSSSKSR
-272 ENSNNNS
+272 NNS
-279 MYNNYTKNSKKSNHT
+279 MYNNYIKNSKKSNHT
-294 ISNIRHNDIENNLG
+294 ISNAKHNELNLG
-308 EKENRKYYD
+308 DKENKKYFD

-336 TSSGLYNRIINEN
+336 TSSGLYNKIINEN
-349 TITHSDNIIN
+349 TITHSDSI
-359 NISSSSTLF
+359 SSSTLF
-368 LRKSPMRR
+368 LRKSPIRR
-376 CFDNKSNCFTDIQSF
+376 YFNTQTNCFAEIQMF

-398 ETEIERIKSILSV
+398 ETELERIKSILSV

-422 YFESQSK
+422 YFESRSK

-437 MKNGLNSFLLYPS
+437 MKNGLNAFLVYPS
-450 DDEVYLLMK
+450 EDEVYLLMK

-491 RTSTDNPDND
+491 RTSSDNPNND
-501 LLFETKNLIHDL
+501 LLFETKNLLHDL
-513 LCLIMTYE
+513 LCMIMTYE
-521 NQTENL
+521 KQTENL
-527 RRNINLNRNILEMF
+527 RRKINLSSHIIEMF
-541 FGLIDK
+541 FGVIDK
-547 EKKGYFTCEDLYYYV
+547 EKKGYFTCEDFYFFV
-562 KNVWKVDIPKR
+562 KNIWKEDTPQR

-603 DNDMI
+603 DSNII

>member
-9 NSTYTKI
+9 NNSYTKV
-16 AELLLKISHY
+16 AKLLLKISHY

-32 LRQNLNDKPN
+32 LRQSLNDKPN

-58 SSHDLSAFYSKSNL
+58 SSKELSAFYSKSND
-72 NSTLSESV
+72 NSLLSESV

-89 EDKDSSLS
+89 EDKDNLLS
-97 YSEFMSFILCD
+97 YSEFMTFILCD

-118 DKICTAE
+118 DKICTAD
-125 LNSSLPFDIN
+125 LRSSLPYDIN
-135 QSIISILNKEIE
+135 QAIVSILSKEIE
-147 LINTITQTNKVINI
+147 LVNTIAEAKIDLS
-161 PIEDIFNEVK
+161 IEDIFNEVK

-190 NVSNNIYSSFDVEN
+190 NVSSNIYSSFDVEN

-216 VDIDEFRTIMEFGKE
+216 VDIDEFQAIMEFGKE
-231 EEIVNTGSDNNV
+231 IVNTESENNV
-243 IEYNVKGINGSEVK
+243 IEYNVKELNGSE
-257 EDIISSNSKSRNTLC
+257 EIISSSSKSR
-272 ENSNNNS
+272 NNS
-279 MYNNYTKNSKKSNHT
+279 MYNNYIKNSKKSNHT
-294 ISNIRHNDIENNLG
+294 ISNAKHNELNLG
-308 EKENRKYYD
+308 DKENKKYFD

-336 TSSGLYNRIINEN
+336 TSSGLYNKIINEN
-349 TITHSDNIIN
+349 TITHSDSI
-359 NISSSSTLF
+359 SSSTLF
-368 LRKSPMRR
+368 LRKSPIRR
-376 CFDNKSNCFTDIQSF
+376 YFNTQTNCFAEIQMF

-398 ETEIERIKSILSV
+398 ETELERIKSILSV

-422 YFESQSK
+422 YFESRSK

-437 MKNGLNSFLLYPS
+437 MKNGLNAFLVYPS
-450 DDEVYLLMK
+450 EDEVYLLMK

-491 RTSTDNPDND
+491 RTSSDNPNND
-501 LLFETKNLIHDL
+501 LLFETKNLLHDL
-513 LCLIMTYE
+513 LCMIMTYE

-527 RRNINLNRNILEMF
+527 RRKINLSSHIIEMF
-541 FGLIDK
+541 FGVIDK
-547 EKKGYFTCEDLYYYV
+547 EKKGYFTCEDFYFFV
-562 KNVWKVDIPKR
+562 KNIWKEDTPQR

-603 DNDMI
+603 DSNII

>member
-1 MNLNNMAH
+1 MAH
-9 NSTYTKI
+9 NNSYTKV
-16 AELLLKISHY
+16 AKLLLKISHY

-32 LRQNLNDKPN
+32 LRQSLNDKPN

-58 SSHDLSAFYSKSNL
+58 SSKELSAFYSKSND
-72 NSTLSESV
+72 NSLLSESV

-89 EDKDSSLS
+89 EDKDNLLS
-97 YSEFMSFILCD
+97 YSEFMTFILCD

-118 DKICTAE
+118 DKICTAD
-125 LNSSLPFDIN
+125 LRSSLPYDIN
-135 QSIISILNKEIE
+135 QAIVSILSKEIE
-147 LINTITQTNKVINI
+147 LVNTIAEAKIDLS
-161 PIEDIFNEVK
+161 IEDIFNEVK

-190 NVSNNIYSSFDVEN
+190 NVSSNIYSSFDVEN

-216 VDIDEFRTIMEFGKE
+216 VDIDEFRAIMEFGKE
-231 EEIVNTGSDNNV
+231 IVNTESENNV
-243 IEYNVKGINGSEVK
+243 IEYNVKELNGSE
-257 EDIISSNSKSRNTLC
+257 EIISSSSKSR
-272 ENSNNNS
+272 NNS
-279 MYNNYTKNSKKSNHT
+279 MYNNYIKNSKKSNHT
-294 ISNIRHNDIENNLG
+294 ISNAKHNELNLG
-308 EKENRKYYD
+308 DKENKKYFD

-336 TSSGLYNRIINEN
+336 TSSGLYNKITNEN
-349 TITHSDNIIN
+349 TITHSDSI
-359 NISSSSTLF
+359 SSSTLF
-368 LRKSPMRR
+368 LRKSPIRR
-376 CFDNKSNCFTDIQSF
+376 YFNTQTNCFAEIQMF

-398 ETEIERIKSILSV
+398 ETELERIKSILSV

-422 YFESQSK
+422 YFESRSK

-437 MKNGLNSFLLYPS
+437 MKNGLNAFLVYPS
-450 DDEVYLLMK
+450 EDEVYLLMK

-491 RTSTDNPDND
+491 RTSSDNPNND
-501 LLFETKNLIHDL
+501 LLFETKNLLHDL
-513 LCLIMTYE
+513 LCMIMTYE

-527 RRNINLNRNILEMF
+527 RRKINLSSHIIEMF
-541 FGLIDK
+541 FGVIDK
-547 EKKGYFTCEDLYYYV
+547 EKKGYFTCEDFYFFV
-562 KNVWKVDIPKR
+562 KNIWKEDTPQR

-603 DNDMI
+603 DSNII

>member
-9 NSTYTKI
+9 NNSYTKV
-16 AELLLKISHY
+16 AKLLLKISHY

-32 LRQNLNDKPN
+32 LRQSLNDKPN

-58 SSHDLSAFYSKSNL
+58 SSKELSAFYSKSND
-72 NSTLSESV
+72 NSLLSESV

-89 EDKDSSLS
+89 EDKDNLLS
-97 YSEFMSFILCD
+97 YSEFMTFILCD

-118 DKICTAE
+118 DKICTAD
-125 LNSSLPFDIN
+125 LRSSLPYDIN
-135 QSIISILNKEIE
+135 QAIVSILSKEIE
-147 LINTITQTNKVINI
+147 LVNTIAEAKIDLS
-161 PIEDIFNEVK
+161 IEDIFNEVK

-190 NVSNNIYSSFDVEN
+190 NVSSNIYSSFDVEN

-216 VDIDEFRTIMEFGKE
+216 VDIDEFRAIMEFGKE
-231 EEIVNTGSDNNV
+231 IVNTESENNV
-243 IEYNVKGINGSEVK
+243 IEYNVKELNGSE
-257 EDIISSNSKSRNTLC
+257 EIISSISKSR
-272 ENSNNNS
+272 NNS
-279 MYNNYTKNSKKSNHT
+279 MYNNYIKNSKKSNHT
-294 ISNIRHNDIENNLG
+294 ISNAKHNELNLG
-308 EKENRKYYD
+308 DKENKKYFD

-336 TSSGLYNRIINEN
+336 TSSGLYNKIINEN
-349 TITHSDNIIN
+349 TITHSDSI
-359 NISSSSTLF
+359 SSSTLF
-368 LRKSPMRR
+368 LRKSPIRR
-376 CFDNKSNCFTDIQSF
+376 YFNTQTNCFAEIQMF

-398 ETEIERIKSILSV
+398 ETELERIKSILSV

-422 YFESQSK
+422 YFESRSK

-437 MKNGLNSFLLYPS
+437 MKNGLNAFLVYPS
-450 DDEVYLLMK
+450 EDEVYLLMK

-491 RTSTDNPDND
+491 RTSSDNPNND
-501 LLFETKNLIHDL
+501 LLFETKNLLHDL
-513 LCLIMTYE
+513 LCMIMTYE

-527 RRNINLNRNILEMF
+527 RRKINLSSHIIEMF
-541 FGLIDK
+541 FGVIDK
-547 EKKGYFTCEDLYYYV
+547 EKKGYFTCEDFYFFV
-562 KNVWKVDIPKR
+562 KNIWKEDTPQR

-603 DNDMI
+603 DSNII

>member
-1 MNLNNMAH
+1 MAH
-9 NSTYTKI
+9 NNSYTKV
-16 AELLLKISHY
+16 AKLLLKISHY
-26 EEDIES
+26 EDDIES
-32 LRQNLNDKPN
+32 LRQSLNDKPN

-58 SSHDLSAFYSKSNL
+58 SSKELSAFYSKSND
-72 NSTLSESV
+72 NSLLSESV

-89 EDKDSSLS
+89 EDKDNLLS
-97 YSEFMSFILCD
+97 YSEFMTFILCD

-118 DKICTAE
+118 DKICTAD
-125 LNSSLPFDIN
+125 LRSSLPYDIN
-135 QSIISILNKEIE
+135 QAIVSILSKEIE
-147 LINTITQTNKVINI
+147 LVNTIAEAKIDLS
-161 PIEDIFNEVK
+161 IEDIFNEVK

-190 NVSNNIYSSFDVEN
+190 NVSSNIYSSFDVEN

-216 VDIDEFRTIMEFGKE
+216 VDIDEFRAIMEFGKE
-231 EEIVNTGSDNNV
+231 IVNTESENNV
-243 IEYNVKGINGSEVK
+243 IEYNVKELNGSE
-257 EDIISSNSKSRNTLC
+257 EIISSSSKSR
-272 ENSNNNS
+272 NNS

-294 ISNIRHNDIENNLG
+294 ISNAKHNELNLG
-308 EKENRKYYD
+308 DKENKKYFD

-336 TSSGLYNRIINEN
+336 TSSGLYNKIINEN
-349 TITHSDNIIN
+349 TITHSDSI
-359 NISSSSTLF
+359 SSSTLF
-368 LRKSPMRR
+368 LRKSPIRR
-376 CFDNKSNCFTDIQSF
+376 YFNTQTNCFAEIQMF

-398 ETEIERIKSILSV
+398 ETELERIKSILSV

-422 YFESQSK
+422 YFESRSK

-437 MKNGLNSFLLYPS
+437 MKNGLNAFLVYPS
-450 DDEVYLLMK
+450 EDEVYLLMK

-491 RTSTDNPDND
+491 RTSSDNPNND
-501 LLFETKNLIHDL
+501 LLFETKNLLHDL
-513 LCLIMTYE
+513 LCMIMTYE

-527 RRNINLNRNILEMF
+527 RRKINLSSHIIEMF
-541 FGLIDK
+541 FGVIDK
-547 EKKGYFTCEDLYYYV
+547 EKKGYFTCEDFYFFV
-562 KNVWKVDIPKR
+562 KNIWKEDTPQR

-603 DNDMI
+603 DSNII

>member
-9 NSTYTKI
+9 NNSYTKV
-16 AELLLKISHY
+16 AKLLLKISHY

-32 LRQNLNDKPN
+32 LRQSLNDKPN

-58 SSHDLSAFYSKSNL
+58 SSKELSAFYSKSND
-72 NSTLSESV
+72 NSLLSESV

-89 EDKDSSLS
+89 EDKDNLLS
-97 YSEFMSFILCD
+97 YSEFMTFILCD

-118 DKICTAE
+118 DKICTAD
-125 LNSSLPFDIN
+125 LRSSLPYDIN
-135 QSIISILNKEIE
+135 QAIVSILSKEIE
-147 LINTITQTNKVINI
+147 LVNTIAEAKIDLS
-161 PIEDIFNEVK
+161 IEDIFNEVK

-190 NVSNNIYSSFDVEN
+190 NVSSNIYSSFDVEN

-216 VDIDEFRTIMEFGKE
+216 VDIDEFRAIMEFGKE
-231 EEIVNTGSDNNV
+231 IVNTESENNV
-243 IEYNVKGINGSEVK
+243 IEYNVKELNGSE
-257 EDIISSNSKSRNTLC
+257 EIISSSSKSR
-272 ENSNNNS
+272 NNS
-279 MYNNYTKNSKKSNHT
+279 MYNNYIKNSKKSNHT
-294 ISNIRHNDIENNLG
+294 ISNAKHNELNLG
-308 EKENRKYYD
+308 DKENKRYFD

-336 TSSGLYNRIINEN
+336 TSSGLYNKIINEN
-349 TITHSDNIIN
+349 TITHSDSI
-359 NISSSSTLF
+359 SSSTLF
-368 LRKSPMRR
+368 LRKSPIRR
-376 CFDNKSNCFTDIQSF
+376 YFNTQTNCFAEIQMF

-398 ETEIERIKSILSV
+398 ETELERIKSILSV

-422 YFESQSK
+422 YFESRSK

-437 MKNGLNSFLLYPS
+437 MKNGLNAFLVYPS
-450 DDEVYLLMK
+450 EDEVYLLMK

-491 RTSTDNPDND
+491 RTSSDNPNND
-501 LLFETKNLIHDL
+501 LLFETKNLLHDL
-513 LCLIMTYE
+513 LCMIMTYE

-527 RRNINLNRNILEMF
+527 RRKINLSSHIIEMF
-541 FGLIDK
+541 FGVIDK
-547 EKKGYFTCEDLYYYV
+547 EKKGYFTCEDFYFFV
-562 KNVWKVDIPKR
+562 KNIWKEDTPQR

-603 DNDMI
+603 DSNII

>member
-1 MNLNNMAH
+1 MAH
-9 NSTYTKI
+9 NNSYTKV
-16 AELLLKISHY
+16 AKLLLKISHY

-32 LRQNLNDKPN
+32 LRQSLNDKPN

-58 SSHDLSAFYSKSNL
+58 SSKELSAFYSKSND
-72 NSTLSESV
+72 NSLLSESV

-89 EDKDSSLS
+89 EDKDNLLS
-97 YSEFMSFILCD
+97 YSEFMTFILCD

-118 DKICTAE
+118 DKICTAD
-125 LNSSLPFDIN
+125 LRSSLPYDIN
-135 QSIISILNKEIE
+135 QAIVSILSKEIE
-147 LINTITQTNKVINI
+147 LVNTIAEAKIDLS
-161 PIEDIFNEVK
+161 IEDIFNEVK

-190 NVSNNIYSSFDVEN
+190 NVSSNIYSSFDVEN

-216 VDIDEFRTIMEFGKE
+216 VDIDEFRAIMEFGKE
-231 EEIVNTGSDNNV
+231 IVNTESENNV
-243 IEYNVKGINGSEVK
+243 IEYNVKELNGSE
-257 EDIISSNSKSRNTLC
+257 EIISSSSKSR
-272 ENSNNNS
+272 NNS

-294 ISNIRHNDIENNLG
+294 ISNAKHNELNLG
-308 EKENRKYYD
+308 DKENKRYFD

-336 TSSGLYNRIINEN
+336 TSSGLYNKIINEN
-349 TITHSDNIIN
+349 TITHSDSI
-359 NISSSSTLF
+359 SSSTLF
-368 LRKSPMRR
+368 LRKSPIRR
-376 CFDNKSNCFTDIQSF
+376 YFNTQTNCFAEIQMF

-398 ETEIERIKSILSV
+398 ETELERIKSILSV

-422 YFESQSK
+422 YFESRSK

-437 MKNGLNSFLLYPS
+437 MKNGLNAFLVYPS
-450 DDEVYLLMK
+450 EDEVYLLMK

-491 RTSTDNPDND
+491 RTSSDNPNND
-501 LLFETKNLIHDL
+501 LLFETKNLLHDL
-513 LCLIMTYE
+513 LCMIMTYE

-527 RRNINLNRNILEMF
+527 RRKINLSSHIIEMF
-541 FGLIDK
+541 FGVIDK
-547 EKKGYFTCEDLYYYV
+547 EKKGYFTCEDFYFFV
-562 KNVWKVDIPKR
+562 KNIWKEDTPQR

-603 DNDMI
+603 DSNII

>member
-1 MNLNNMAH
+1 MAH
-9 NSTYTKI
+9 NNSYTKV
-16 AELLLKISHY
+16 AKLLLKISHY

-32 LRQNLNDKPN
+32 LRQSLNDKPN

-58 SSHDLSAFYSKSNL
+58 SSKELSAFYSKSND
-72 NSTLSESV
+72 NSLLSESV

-89 EDKDSSLS
+89 EDKDNLLS
-97 YSEFMSFILCD
+97 YSEFMTFILCD

-118 DKICTAE
+118 DKICTAD
-125 LNSSLPFDIN
+125 LRSSLPYDIN
-135 QSIISILNKEIE
+135 QAIVSILSKEIE
-147 LINTITQTNKVINI
+147 LVNTIAEAKIDLS
-161 PIEDIFNEVK
+161 IEDIFNEVK

-190 NVSNNIYSSFDVEN
+190 NVSSNIYSSFDVEN

-216 VDIDEFRTIMEFGKE
+216 VDIDEFRAIMEFGKE
-231 EEIVNTGSDNNV
+231 IVNTESENNV
-243 IEYNVKGINGSEVK
+243 IEYNVKELNGSE
-257 EDIISSNSKSRNTLC
+257 EIISSSSKSR
-272 ENSNNNS
+272 NNS
-279 MYNNYTKNSKKSNHT
+279 MYNNYIKNSKKSNHT
-294 ISNIRHNDIENNLG
+294 ISNAKHNELNLG
-308 EKENRKYYD
+308 DKENKKYFD

-336 TSSGLYNRIINEN
+336 TSSGLYNKIINEN
-349 TITHSDNIIN
+349 TITHSDSI
-359 NISSSSTLF
+359 SSSTLF
-368 LRKSPMRR
+368 LRKSPIRR
-376 CFDNKSNCFTDIQSF
+376 YFNTQTNCFAEIQMF

-398 ETEIERIKSILSV
+398 ETELERIKSILSV

-422 YFESQSK
+422 YFESRSK

-437 MKNGLNSFLLYPS
+437 MKNGLNAFLVYPS
-450 DDEVYLLMK
+450 EDEVYLIMK

-491 RTSTDNPDND
+491 RTSSDNPNND
-501 LLFETKNLIHDL
+501 LLFETKNLLHDL
-513 LCLIMTYE
+513 LCMIMTYE

-527 RRNINLNRNILEMF
+527 RRKINLSSHIIEMF
-541 FGLIDK
+541 FGVIDK
-547 EKKGYFTCEDLYYYV
+547 EKKGYFTCEDFYFFV
-562 KNVWKVDIPKR
+562 KNIWKEDTPQR

-603 DNDMI
+603 DSNII

>member
-9 NSTYTKI
+9 NNSYTKV
-16 AELLLKISHY
+16 AELLLKVSHY
-26 EEDIES
+26 EEEIES
-32 LRQNLNDKPN
+32 LRQSLNDKHN

-58 SSHDLSAFYSKSNL
+58 SSKELSAFYSKSNL
-72 NSTLSESV
+72 NSMLSESV
-80 FSNIIFFYD
+80 FANIIFFYD
-89 EDKDSSLS
+89 EDKDNSLS

-118 DKICTAE
+118 DKICTAD
-125 LNSSLPFDIN
+125 LSSSLPFDIN
-135 QSIISILNKEIE
+135 QSIISILDKEIE
-147 LINTITQTNKVINI
+147 LINTIAGTKIDLS
-161 PIEDIFNEVK
+161 IEEIFNEVK

-231 EEIVNTGSDNNV
+231 EETENNV
-243 IEYNVKGINGSEVK
+243 IEYNLNGLNGS
-257 EDIISSNSKSRNTLC
+257 EDIISSNSKSRNTIN
-272 ENSNNNS
+272 EQSNS

-294 ISNIRHNDIENNLG
+294 ISNSRHNDIVNEIHLG
-308 EKENRKYYD
+308 DKENKKYYD
-317 TTYTNNDM
+317 TAYTNNDM

-336 TSSGLYNRIINEN
+336 NTSSGLYNKIINEN
-349 TITHSDNIIN
+349 TITHSDNAN
-359 NISSSSTLF
+359 SISSSSTLF
-368 LRKSPMRR
+368 LRKSPIRR
-376 CFDNKSNCFTDIQSF
+376 CFNKTNNCFAEIQMF
-391 LRELMII
+391 LRELMVI

-422 YFESQSK
+422 YFESRSK

-437 MKNGLNSFLLYPS
+437 MKNGLNAFLLHPS
-450 DDEVYLLMK
+450 EDEVYLLMK

-491 RTSTDNPDND
+491 RTSTENPNND
-501 LLFETKNLIHDL
+501 LLFETKNLLHDL
-513 LCLIMTYE
+513 LCMIMTYE

-527 RRNINLNRNILEMF
+527 RRKINVSRHIIEMF

-547 EKKGYFTCEDLYYYV
+547 EKKGYFTCEDLYCFV
-562 KNVWKVDIPKR
+562 RNIWKEDTPQR

-603 DNDMI
+603 DSNII